1 MRSTSPD
8 AREDHGEW
16 ELTTKP
22 SGSCSST
29 MLLSGMR
36 GLARCSLLGAM
47 AGQQGKD
54 HSKKEL
60 FHVRG
65 GPCKIASTPCFAPV
79 ISLFWHSEKI
89 VQMSL
94 SYRKSR
100 NNLSHLAG
108 TGPVTWQSSLY
119 FSLLAGKPPTE
130 TGSPMTASTVPRSC
144 SARLYWRFAVSP
156 HVLPHGRFC
165 GPQRPAHGKSGFY

>member
-1 MRSTSPD
+1 MRSTSHD

-65 GPCKIASTPCFAPV
+65 VPARSPALPASPLLSPCFGTAKRSFKCPYPTENRV
-79 ISLFWHSEKI
+79 TI
-89 VQMSL
+89 
-94 SYRKSR
+94 YRI
-100 NNLSHLAG
+100 LLG

-130 TGSPMTASTVPRSC
+130 TGSPMTASTANC
-144 SARLYWRFAVSP
+144 LAVGMS
-156 HVLPHGRFC
+156 R
-165 GPQRPAHGKSGFY
+165 

>member
-1 MRSTSPD
+1 MGTD
-8 AREDHGEW
+8 DQTEW
-16 ELTTKP
+16 ELLFDDATFWNAGAGALFIAGRNGRTTRKR
-22 SGSCSST
+22 SFKE
-29 MLLSGMR
+29 
-36 GLARCSLLGAM
+36 GAVPR
-47 AGQQGKD
+47 Q
-54 HSKKEL
+54 
-60 FHVRG
+60 G

>member
-65 GPCKIASTPCFAPV
+65 VPARSPALPASPLLSPCFGTAER
-79 ISLFWHSEKI
+79 SF
-89 VQMSL
+89 QMSL